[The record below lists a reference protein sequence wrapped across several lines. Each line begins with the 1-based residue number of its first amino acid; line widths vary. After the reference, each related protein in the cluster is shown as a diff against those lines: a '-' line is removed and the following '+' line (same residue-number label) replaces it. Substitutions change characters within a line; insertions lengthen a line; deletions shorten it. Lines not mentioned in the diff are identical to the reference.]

1 MVELCNQLVAKGHAY
16 VAADHVLFDV
26 SSMADYGRLSNR
38 SLEEMEAGAR
48 VEVAPYKK
56 GPMDFVLW
64 KPSKLGEP
72 AWPSPAGIAVP
83 GRPGWHIECSAMS
96 WKHLGTVFDIHGGGI
111 DLTFPH
117 HENEIAQSRCAHGTD
132 VMARVWMHNGFLQ
145 VEGEKMSKSLGNFI
159 TIRQLLDEGWPG
171 EVLRFNMLRTH
182 YRQPIDW
189 TKKSLEESEKIL
201 TAWFASGSSPEDAAI
216 APGVIEALTDDLNT
230 PKAIAELHRMHGAGE
245 VAALNVTLAFLGFT
259 GETLKARA
267 LAQQA
272 EASGMASK
280 VEPLIA
286 ARLEA
291 RRRKDFKESDRI
303 RDELAAMG
311 VTLKDTKNKDT
322 GEIETTWE
330 LAR

>member
-1 MVELCNQLVAKGHAY
+1 
-16 VAADHVLFDV
+16 
-26 SSMADYGRLSNR
+26 
-38 SLEEMEAGAR
+38 
-48 VEVAPYKK
+48 
-56 GPMDFVLW
+56 
-64 KPSKLGEP
+64 
-72 AWPSPAGIAVP
+72 
-83 GRPGWHIECSAMS
+83 
-96 WKHLGTVFDIHGGGI
+96 
-111 DLTFPH
+111 
-117 HENEIAQSRCAHGTD
+117 
-132 VMARVWMHNGFLQ
+132 MARVWMHNGFLQ

-201 TAWFASGSSPEDAAI
+201 SAWFAAGTSPQDAAI

-291 RRRKDFKESDRI
+291 RKRKDFKESDRI